1 MLKLKQNECTT
12 TVFQDVSKLDLSI
25 MGCAICLLVPIAL
38 NIGGLT
44 LTWATLWKVLYGS
57 LIVVSIVSTITA
69 FLTAWCP
76 AISWAR
82 RLSPSCARFSLI
94 SAAALFV
101 VFIACKLARFGCVGG
116 VAAAAVVVV
125 ILAVVWVLSEP
136 PAIHASA
143 AEEGGSVSLPRD
155 VP

>member
-1 MLKLKQNECTT
+1 MC
-12 TVFQDVSKLDLSI
+12 
-25 MGCAICLLVPIAL
+25 MLVPIAL
-38 NIGGLT
+38 NIGALT
-44 LTWATLWKVLYGS
+44 LSWVTLWKVLYGS
-57 LIVVSIVSTITA
+57 SIVVSFVATITA

-76 AISWAR
+76 AIAWAR
-82 RLSPSCARFSLI
+82 RLSPSCARFGLI

-125 ILAVVWVLSEP
+125 FLAVVWVLSEP
-136 PAIHASA
+136 PAIDAAA
-143 AEEGGSVSLPRD
+143 AEEGVSDSLPPE